1 MCVSRCDISVCM
13 LIGVKMNVKIGVKIM
28 VSNDVLKRDVL
39 LVCFDSV

>member
-1 MCVSRCDISVCM
+1 M